1 MQNKSLEPKQGSVI
15 RQIAAFASSLVRAL
29 RIRFDRSPIA
39 DLDSLERFLCSR
51 AAYVAQT
58 SLYGYLK
65 ARMGRDYV
73 SIFKD
78 EAFAP
83 SLNQAKWS
91 VYAACLSDL
100 VIHAC
105 ARVAAQGKLPENAA
119 SALALH
125 CFDRCVA
132 TSFEGTTARAIAP
145 DERVQFARRIERVH
159 WPGIAIGSAA
169 FSSSPARLANASPVS
184 ERFRDLDREIVEN
197 SVRFRWNDVRQQIAR
212 RLDAPGICRD
222 WQRVATTEVAHVPDR
237 S

>member
-1 MQNKSLEPKQGSVI
+1 MQNASLEPQERSVI
-15 RQIAAFASSLVRAL
+15 DQIMTFAAALIRAL

-58 SLYGYLK
+58 ALYGYLK

-78 EAFAP
+78 DAFAP

-105 ARVAAQGKLPENAA
+105 ARIAEQGKLSEPAA
-119 SALALH
+119 CALALH
-125 CFDRCVA
+125 CFDQCLA
-132 TSFEGTTARAIAP
+132 SSFEGTTAQAIAP
-145 DERVQFARRIERVH
+145 RERDDFASRVERVH

-169 FSSSPARLANASPVS
+169 FSTSPARLADASPVS

-197 SVRFRWNDVRQQIAR
+197 SVRFRWHDVRQQVAR
-212 RLDAPGICRD
+212 RLDAPSICRD
-222 WQRVATTEVAHVPDR
+222 WHRIANLEDATDA
-237 S
+237 